1 MMRSSTFLS
10 LILVCGLGFGLFKVK
25 YEVQSLEDELGKIN
39 RQTVADQ
46 EAIHVLKAEW
56 SYLTQPVRIGDMA
69 ARHLALQ
76 PVTSAQMGSFD
87 QLPLKSDRPAGTE
100 DGDIKIEAVLKA
112 MQVAAKQ
119 PTPVHVTNVA
129 AVKPGG
135 DR

>member
-25 YEVQSLEDELGKIN
+25 YEVQSLEEDLAKIN
-39 RQTVADQ
+39 RQIATDQ
-46 EAIHVLKAEW
+46 DAIHVLKAEW

-76 PVTSAQMGSFD
+76 PVTAAQMGSFD
-87 QLPLKSDRPAGTE
+87 QLPLKSDRPAE
-100 DGDIKIEAVLKA
+100 PDGGDVKIEAVLKA
-112 MQVAAKQ
+112 MQVASKPAQ
-119 PTPVHVTNVA
+119 IHATNVA
-129 AVKPGG
+129 AIKPGT

>member
-1 MMRSSTFLS
+1 MMRSSTFVA

-25 YEVQSLEDELGKIN
+25 YEVQSLEEELGKIN
-39 RQTVADQ
+39 RQTVTDQ
-46 EAIHVLKAEW
+46 DAIHVLKAEW

-87 QLPLKSDRPAGTE
+87 QLPLKADRPVEAE
-100 DGDIKIEAVLKA
+100 SGDVKIQAVLKA
-112 MQVAAKQ
+112 MQVASKPIQAH
-119 PTPVHVTNVA
+119 PTNVA
-129 AVKPGG
+129 ALKPGG